1 MEQKVRWSRKPNVA
15 GLRILLVEDD
25 PLILMDLEY
34 ILEDAGVEV
43 VGSCSNIK
51 SALAKVAS
59 SDIEVAILDIR
70 LGRESIAPV
79 ARELE
84 KKGIPFVFYSGQVG
98 SDPIRDEFPT
108 IKILPKPAA
117 ARVIVAEIA
126 ALMHFGERPRSF

>member
-1 MEQKVRWSRKPNVA
+1 MESEAECRGVADPVGGRRSTDTDGSRIHP
-15 GLRILLVEDD
+15 GRCS
-25 PLILMDLEY
+25 
-34 ILEDAGVEV
+34 VEV